1 MMMEK
6 KEQAEMVDV
15 TVANIAVNRKT
26 PDELFVRIIFFHRIA
41 LFSGIYRLGNTGYP
55 DKRREDPLH
64 DDASRGIF

>member
-1 MMMEK
+1 MEK

-55 DKRREDPLH
+55 D
-64 DDASRGIF
+64 

>member
-26 PDELFVRIIFFHRIA
+26 PDELFVRIIFFI
-41 LFSGIYRLGNTGYP
+41 
-55 DKRREDPLH
+55 E
-64 DDASRGIF
+64 